1 MAEAKAQEEGERK
14 RREQRKATGENKR
27 KHVAP
32 CPWRVVM
39 QKGAVKKRKFLR
51 QTSLFLLSRKRE
63 REGMTEHKTERETGT
78 DRLFCAH
85 KNVHFLCPA
94 LPGRV
99 ERNSCQT
106 KKKKQMGGMPTATHS
121 LRVCDTH
128 KVTHVTLFLS
138 LFCHRLSDIHKHGG
152 RRKELL
158 CVRTANERSLPAYQ
172 RKRSEGRTWG
182 VLPRCVHRL
191 QNEDRCVS
199 TVFIRESTGAP
210 QKRGCKKKLGGQKDS
225 RQVRSINR

>member
-1 MAEAKAQEEGERK
+1 MASGNAERSGEEKEVPQTDLTFPSLTQEGERRHDGTQNRTRDRNRSPLLRAQK
-14 RREQRKATGENKR
+14 
-27 KHVAP
+27 
-32 CPWRVVM
+32 CP
-39 QKGAVKKRKFLR
+39 L
-51 QTSLFLLSRKRE
+51 SLSSPPWSSRTKL
-63 REGMTEHKTERETGT
+63 MS
-78 DRLFCAH
+78 D
-85 KNVHFLCPA
+85 
-94 LPGRV
+94 
-99 ERNSCQT
+99 